1 MSDESQHVDDMEKET
16 RYTIIQ
22 MEDDEDNE
30 NASSIFADAKIE
42 LSRMY
47 AEFRQWIKNNVN
59 AQETTQRLEKL
70 KTDTALLLETTK
82 QKVAAFNQREDVKNG
97 KEKLNEMTV

>member
-1 MSDESQHVDDMEKET
+1 
-16 RYTIIQ
+16 
-22 MEDDEDNE
+22 
-30 NASSIFADAKIE
+30 
-42 LSRMY
+42 MY

-82 QKVAAFNQREDVKNG
+82 QKVAAFNQREDVKMARKN
-97 KEKLNEMTV
+97 